1 MRKVYAYRSKNSEE
15 KVGIRNE
22 NSEKVKN
29 VKNVKQKSEN
39 LFNFFRFVS
48 VL

>member
-29 VKNVKQKSEN
+29 VKQKSEN